1 MLIKIAVILF
11 NILNLLFL
19 SFSIFFVYK
28 HIKNNKENEPTTPAI
43 NTKTKSKPVQ
53 KITLSQFT
61 CNNCGGAINLNYST
75 TQCQNCSSEFVLPT
89 DYSEIIQLRIVN
101 NIQLNEIERSFKRY
115 SYYTSTPFKITLI
128 GSLFLIV
135 STFLYYFTTSKS
147 NISDND
153 SIFYSKTLNL
163 ILFGT
168 TYLFTISFYLTLLII
183 LGKVFSEFIT
193 ETPRMFNMDD
203 INEDRK
209 ESCKSCGAELLF
221 EGNQVSKICCYCGT
235 ESFKNKFAEKLKN
248 ATISF
253 NLENT
258 KSLHDISY
266 DYKTRIYELLY
277 VPSLVYLAFFILPVI
292 GFIIL
297 RISSELI

>member
-1 MLIKIAVILF
+1 
-11 NILNLLFL
+11 
-19 SFSIFFVYK
+19 
-28 HIKNNKENEPTTPAI
+28 
-43 NTKTKSKPVQ
+43 
-53 KITLSQFT
+53 
-61 CNNCGGAINLNYST
+61 
-75 TQCQNCSSEFVLPT
+75 VLPK

-101 NIQLNEIERSFKRY
+101 NIQLNKIERSFKRY

-147 NISDND
+147 NISDNG

-168 TYLFTISFYLTLLII
+168 TYLFTISFYLSLLII
-183 LGKVFSEFIT
+183 LGKV
-193 ETPRMFNMDD
+193 
-203 INEDRK
+203 
-209 ESCKSCGAELLF
+209 CKSCGAELLF